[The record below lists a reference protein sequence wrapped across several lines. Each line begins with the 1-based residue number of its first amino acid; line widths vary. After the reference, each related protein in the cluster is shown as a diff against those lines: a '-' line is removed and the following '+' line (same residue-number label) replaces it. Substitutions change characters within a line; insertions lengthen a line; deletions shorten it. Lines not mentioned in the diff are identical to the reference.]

1 MMARPVFMRILL
13 LLPLLLM
20 GGAALAQTRAPMAA
34 LAPADAPLVTDLSA
48 HLIAITSSFT
58 GTELLLFGSID
69 EPGEIVV
76 VVRGPPGST
85 VVRRKDEVAGIWL
98 NRRSLRF
105 DGVPAYYAVSSTRP
119 LDEIASPTL
128 LNRLQIGAESLR
140 FRPASD
146 REDPQQ
152 YRAAVLRLKEQ
163 AGLYREELGVVFLGS
178 KLFRAEIS
186 FPSTVA
192 VGTYRAEVYLIRDDR
207 VIAAQSTPLF
217 VDKQGLEQ
225 EIFDYSRREPAIYG
239 FIAVLL
245 AVSAGWLAALLFRR

>member
-1 MMARPVFMRILL
+1 MSARLLLLLLL
-13 LLPLLLM
+13 LLPLPLQ
-20 GGAALAQTRAPMAA
+20 GSAFAQARAPLAA

-58 GTELLLFGSID
+58 GTELLLFGAID
-69 EPGEIVV
+69 EPGDIVV
-76 VVRGPPGST
+76 VVRGPSGST
-85 VVRRKDEVAGIWL
+85 VVRRKDAVAGIWL

-105 DGVPAYYAVSSTRP
+105 DGVPSYYAVSSTRP
-119 LDEIASPTL
+119 LEDIASPAL

-140 FRPASD
+140 FRAATD
-146 REDPQQ
+146 QEEPQQ

-163 AGLYREELGVVFLGS
+163 SGLYREELGVVFLGP

-186 FPSTVA
+186 FPATVA

-225 EIFDYSRREPAIYG
+225 EVFDYSRREPAVYG

-245 AVSAGWLAALLFRR
+245 AVAAGWLAALLFRR